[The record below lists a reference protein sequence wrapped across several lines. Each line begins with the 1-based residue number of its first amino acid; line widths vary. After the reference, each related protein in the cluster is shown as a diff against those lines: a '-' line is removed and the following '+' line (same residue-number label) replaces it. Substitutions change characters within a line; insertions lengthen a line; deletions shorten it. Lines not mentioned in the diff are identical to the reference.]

1 MKSRTVYLLFT
12 DTGSYLSR
20 LIHLYT
26 KEPLNHVSIALDR
39 ELTEVYSFGRK
50 QPNNPFIGGFVK
62 EQIFSPYLNNSV
74 CEIYALK
81 VTENEYE
88 CIQSLIQNIEIEKEK
103 YRYNFIGLFGVMM
116 KIKITRRAAYFCSEF
131 VATILQGVTDLSLS
145 KDPSFTTPEDIRN
158 SPNLELI
165 YQGILLDYKDTIF
178 VDSLSSTEEPSFS
191 YISNL

>member
-26 KEPLNHVSIALDR
+26 REPLNHVSIALDR

-62 EQIFSPYLNNSV
+62 EDISSPFLNQAR
-74 CEIYALK
+74 CEIYELEVSRK
-81 VTENEYE
+81 EYE
-88 CIQSLIQNIEIEKEK
+88 CIQSFIKHIEIDKEK
-103 YRYNFIGLFGVMM
+103 YRYNFIGLIGIMM
-116 KIKITRRAAYFCSEF
+116 KIKITRETAFFCSQF
-131 VATILQGVTDLSLS
+131 VATILQNVTSLPLT
-145 KDPSFTTPEDIRN
+145 KDPYFTTPEDIR
-158 SPNLELI
+158 STPSLKLVYE
-165 YQGILLDYKDTIF
+165 GVLLHYKDM
-178 VDSLSSTEEPSFS
+178 DSLSETEQPSLS

>member
-26 KEPLNHVSIALDR
+26 QEPLNHVSIALDR

-62 EQIFSPYLNNSV
+62 EDISSPFLNQSR
-74 CEIYALK
+74 CEIYELE
-81 VTENEYE
+81 VTRKEYE
-88 CIQSLIQNIEIEKEK
+88 YITSFIQHIEIDKEK
-103 YRYNFIGLFGVMM
+103 YRYNFIGLIGVMM
-116 KIKITRRAAYFCSEF
+116 NVKITRQTAFFCSQF
-131 VATILQGVTDLSLS
+131 VATILQNVTSLPLT
-145 KDPSFTTPEDIRN
+145 KDPYFTTPEDIR
-158 SPNLELI
+158 SASNLKLVYE
-165 YQGILLDYKDTIF
+165 GVLLQYKNI
-178 VDSLSSTEEPSFS
+178 DSLSETEQPSLS

>member
-1 MKSRTVYLLFT
+1 MLFT

-39 ELTEVYSFGRK
+39 ELKEVYSFGRK

-62 EQIFSPYLNNSV
+62 EDIFSAYLNRST
-74 CEIYALK
+74 CEIYALQ
-81 VTENEYE
+81 VTEKEYE
-88 CIQSLIQNIEIEKEK
+88 CICSLIQNIEIEKDK

-116 KIKITRRAAYFCSEF
+116 KIKITRRAAFFCSQF
-131 VATILQGVTDLSLS
+131 VATILQHVSSLSLT
-145 KDPSFTTPEDIRN
+145 KDPCFTTPEDIR
-158 SPNLELI
+158 SAPNLELV
-165 YQGILLDYKDTIF
+165 YKGVLLHYKNTAI
-178 VDSLSSTEEPSFS
+178 DSLPSTEQPSLS

>member
-1 MKSRTVYLLFT
+1 MKSKTVYLLFT

-26 KEPLNHVSIALDR
+26 HEPLNHVSIALDR

-62 EQIFSPYLNNSV
+62 EDIFSPYLNQSR
-74 CEIYALK
+74 CEIYELK
-81 VTENEYE
+81 VTEKEYE
-88 CIQSLIQNIEIEKEK
+88 YIKSFIQHIEIDKEK

-116 KIKITRRAAYFCSEF
+116 KIKITRQTAFFCSQF
-131 VATILQGVTDLSLS
+131 VATILQNVTSLPLT
-145 KDPSFTTPEDIRN
+145 KDPYFTTPEDIR
-158 SPNLELI
+158 SAPNLKLI
-165 YQGILLDYKDTIF
+165 YEGVLLHYKDI
-178 VDSLSSTEEPSFS
+178 DSLSLTEQPSLS